1 MALIVNVGIE
11 GYKPWSGAISTWNEI
26 EEANKV
32 DELEYLLVEG
42 YVGVY
47 SDYEGCTSMVYIK
60 GIIEVSIKED
70 RISYILSDNL
80 ELISSE
86 YDGVLWEDIIME
98 LEDTLRTCYKVIKE
112 D

>member
-1 MALIVNVGIE
+1 MQLVETVKVE
-11 GYKPWSGAISTWNEI
+11 GLTVEPKDDDN
-26 EEANKV
+26 
-32 DELEYLLVEG
+32 LLVEG

-98 LEDTLRTCYKVIKE
+98 LEDTLRTCYKVINE

>member
-1 MALIVNVGIE
+1 MQLVETVKVE
-11 GYKPWSGAISTWNEI
+11 GLTVEPKDDDN
-26 EEANKV
+26 
-32 DELEYLLVEG
+32 LLVEG

-98 LEDTLRTCYKVIKE
+98 LEDTLRTCYKVIN
-112 D
+112 DD

>member
-1 MALIVNVGIE
+1 MQLVGTVKVE
-11 GYKPWSGAISTWNEI
+11 GLTVEPKDDDN
-26 EEANKV
+26 
-32 DELEYLLVEG
+32 LLVEG

-98 LEDTLRTCYKVIKE
+98 LEDTLRTCYKVINE

>member
-1 MALIVNVGIE
+1 MQLVETVKVEGLTVGP
-11 GYKPWSGAISTWNEI
+11 KDDDN
-26 EEANKV
+26 
-32 DELEYLLVEG
+32 LLVEG

-98 LEDTLRTCYKVIKE
+98 LEDTLRTCYKVINE

>member
-1 MALIVNVGIE
+1 MQLVETVKVE
-11 GYKPWSGAISTWNEI
+11 GLTVEPKDDDN
-26 EEANKV
+26 
-32 DELEYLLVEG
+32 LLVGG

-98 LEDTLRTCYKVIKE
+98 LEDTLRTCYKVINE

>member
-1 MALIVNVGIE
+1 MQLVETIKVE
-11 GYKPWSGAISTWNEI
+11 GLTVKPKDDDN
-26 EEANKV
+26 
-32 DELEYLLVEG
+32 LLVEG

-60 GIIEVSIKED
+60 GIIEVIIKED
-70 RISYILSDNL
+70 RISYILSEDL

-86 YDGVLWEDIIME
+86 YDEVLWEDIIME
-98 LEDTLRTCYKVIKE
+98 LEDTLRTCYKVINE

>member
-1 MALIVNVGIE
+1 MQLVETVKVE
-11 GYKPWSGAISTWNEI
+11 GLTVESKDDDN
-26 EEANKV
+26 
-32 DELEYLLVEG
+32 LLVEG

-98 LEDTLRTCYKVIKE
+98 LEDTLRTCYKVINE